1 MDFEEWNRTGR
12 EMNMPNK
19 ALGVMVA
26 VAVSAAAWSSTPVLA
41 QGYPDRP
48 ITLVV
53 PYAPGGATD
62 LLGRLLAQKMS
73 ESMGQKVMVENRS
86 GAGGTIGSS
95 FVARAAPDGYT
106 FGLGTIASH
115 VMVKFTSKTQPY
127 DPVKDFTPLV
137 LAGEMSVVL
146 AVHSSVPANN
156 TREFVEYVKKNP
168 GKVSFGSPGTGG
180 THHFAGELL
189 KQMTGIDMVHV
200 PYKGTGQAMQ
210 DLVAGQ
216 IPAQFTSLAAA
227 IPQGRAGKIKLLG
240 LIEAKRQPRTPD
252 IPTIGE
258 SIPGYVMPPAWN
270 GFFGPAGLPAP
281 IAKRLTAELVK
292 ALYTPET
299 RAKIEA
305 AGMTVTSTSGDEFG
319 AIVKDHI
326 EMYRKITTAMGYR
339 PE

>member
-1 MDFEEWNRTGR
+1 MV
-12 EMNMPNK
+12 NK
-19 ALGVMVA
+19 ALGTIVA
-26 VAVSAAAWSSTPVLA
+26 VVLSAAAWTSTPVLA
-41 QGYPDRP
+41 QGYPDKP
-48 ITLVV
+48 ILMVV

-62 LLGRLLAQKMS
+62 LLGRALAQKMS

-95 FVARAAPDGYT
+95 YVARSAPDGYT
-106 FGLGTIASH
+106 IGLGTIASH
-115 VMVKFTSKTQPY
+115 VMVKFTSKSQPY

-137 LAGEMSVVL
+137 LAGEMAVVL
-146 AVHSSVPANN
+146 AVHKSVPANN
-156 TREFVEYVKKNP
+156 ANEFVEYVKKNP
-168 GKVSFGSPGTGG
+168 GKVSFGSPGAGG

-210 DLVAGQ
+210 DLVGGQ

-227 IPQGRAGKIKLLG
+227 LPQMRAGKIKVLG
-240 LIEAKRQPRTPD
+240 LIEAKRQPGTPD

-258 SIPGYVMPPAWN
+258 SIPGYAMPPAWN

-281 IAKRLTAELVK
+281 IAKRLDAELLK
-292 ALYTPET
+292 ALHTPDT

-305 AGMTVTSTSGDEFG
+305 AGMTVTSISGDEFG
-319 AIVKDHI
+319 AMMKDHI
-326 EMYRKITTAMGYR
+326 EMYRKITTAMGYK
-339 PE
+339 PD